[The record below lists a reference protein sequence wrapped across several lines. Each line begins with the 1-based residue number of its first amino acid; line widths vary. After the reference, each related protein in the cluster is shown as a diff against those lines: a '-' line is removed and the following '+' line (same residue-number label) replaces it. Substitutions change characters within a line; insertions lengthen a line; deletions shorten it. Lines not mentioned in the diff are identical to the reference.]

1 MVLFLRSRKDAVL
14 FSSYVS
20 QHKCQ
25 VTLNLRFA
33 LCMSWRSMVKSRMRT
48 QVFREGMPVAVR
60 FKQAQVFVFIMNRF
74 VNFLVSFHIL
84 IAIILTAYNEQ
95 LFLSSALKSV
105 ISLCEIVYIGVYGQL
120 KVPLTRLRH
129 YSLQDTFILCF
140 RHKNLLVLSFLND
153 LLFFYEIHTLTH
165 TSLHFLFQTGKETI
179 SQLVDCSPFLSL
191 SAWNRPILCFSTHCE
206 YLNCVEFSWSKK
218 ILQWTTTKLKELF
231 KPSRQTDF
239 ISAQMKPTCSSD
251 WKSSLYCA
259 MSSGGLFWTRL
270 RHSSQMPKPTI
281 NMPISGMNTRMP
293 FPASAP
299 LTLGTNRQKMGHR
312 RWQKADARFLKV
324 QMNPKNRDLEESC
337 RPITHKGLKLGQDKT
352 GLTARG
358 QWGLIWSSF
367 SEKSRDSWS
376 IV

>member
-33 LCMSWRSMVKSRMRT
+33 LCMSWRSMVKSQMRT

-60 FKQAQVFVFIMNRF
+60 FKPAQVFVFIMNRF

-105 ISLCEIVYIGVYGQL
+105 ISLCEMVYIGVYGQL
-120 KVPLTRLRH
+120 KVPPTRLRH

-191 SAWNRPILCFSTHCE
+191 SAWNRPILCFSTHRE

-231 KPSRQTDF
+231 KPSRLHFSSNETYLFLWLEVFIVLCHVLRRPLLDQTATQQPDAQADHKHAD
-239 ISAQMKPTCSSD
+239 IGDEHSDAIPRICTSHAGDKQTKDGTQMLTESRRSVPQSADESQ
-251 WKSSLYCA
+251 KSWF
-259 MSSGGLFWTRL
+259 GGIL
-270 RHSSQMPKPTI
+270 QA
-281 NMPISGMNTRMP
+281 NNT
-293 FPASAP
+293 
-299 LTLGTNRQKMGHR
+299 
-312 RWQKADARFLKV
+312 
-324 QMNPKNRDLEESC
+324 
-337 RPITHKGLKLGQDKT
+337 
-352 GLTARG
+352 
-358 QWGLIWSSF
+358 
-367 SEKSRDSWS
+367 
-376 IV
+376 